1 MNKGSNQTIHKRLGS
16 NNLLIVVADGYT
28 SPQDTTTP
36 NSHCLAALALTLAD
50 RLNAYAVVNTKYK
63 KEIMDLAD
71 IRAVRSRPRVLDAFL
86 GQIRQ
91 FKDEIAGN
99 GLLPLMLVLQVL
111 PPSEHPEETLLL
123 GYGQGERGVADQPHR
138 PTLSPSLLSKIR
150 MAIEDQHLRTGIAP
164 TDSTFCGRESHHI
177 NQLFRQKEYLQGF
190 LDPEVLSLLLS
201 LRHDLVREPQTTESI
216 ALMLSAAL
224 SGFCQAMSLVRSIA
238 ITNIDAASEEDRQF
252 IFRLQGDARYA
263 DLLRE
268 SYIDE
273 LAESIDRN
281 GLLHPLILLKKNDG
295 RYRILCGF
303 RRLQAMKRL
312 GRERVEAKVYQ
323 ESDFSA
329 EDFFHISLAENTKR
343 RNLNPLEI
351 GNFLESASTTLGLN
365 NAELADRFGGTL
377 GIGKPG
383 QKVSQSTIHKYRK
396 VNQIRMRGESEEI
409 VSDVINE
416 KLQFSVA
423 AEILAPIRDA
433 GDRDSLYLQI
443 IQPLAPTRPQL
454 AKIVAALGEWSGSL
468 HEAIAQPAVQRAI
481 AKAGASPQPAA
492 ALLQHLT
499 RTSERKR
506 SPQLALFTTRVE
518 DFRRSCFGAGSSTRD
533 FNITPASPAGDE
545 FLVNLRLKRGE
556 ERATLRKVI
565 EALEQQDLFARLWTD
580 EAP

>member
-1 MNKGSNQTIHKRLGS
+1 MDKGSNQTLHKRLGS
-16 NNLLIVVADGYT
+16 NNLLLVVADGYT
-28 SPQDTTTP
+28 SPQDTATP
-36 NSHCLAALALTLAD
+36 SSHCLAALALTLAD
-50 RLNAYAVVNTKYK
+50 RLNAYAVVNAKYK

-86 GQIRQ
+86 GQIKQ

-111 PPSEHPEETLLL
+111 PASEHPEEMLLL
-123 GYGQGERGVADQPHR
+123 GYGQGERGVAEQPHR
-138 PTLSPSLLSKIR
+138 PTLSPSLLTKIR

-164 TDSTFCGRESHHI
+164 TNSPFCGRESHHL
-177 NQLFRQKEYLQGF
+177 NQLFRQKEHLDGF

-201 LRHDLVREPQTTESI
+201 VRYDLVREPQTTQSI
-216 ALMLSAAL
+216 ALMLSTAL
-224 SGFCQAMSLVRSIA
+224 SQFCQAMSLVRSIDLA
-238 ITNIDAASEEDRQF
+238 NIDAASEEDRRF

-281 GLLHPLILLKKNDG
+281 GLLHPLVLLKKNDG

-312 GRERVEAKVYQ
+312 GWERVEAKVYQ
-323 ESDFSA
+323 ENDFSA

-365 NAELADRFGGTL
+365 NTELAERFGGTL

-396 VNQIRMRGESEEI
+396 VNQIRTRGESAEI

-433 GDRDSLYLQI
+433 RDRDSLYLRI

-454 AKIVAALGEWSGSL
+454 AKIVTALGEWSSSL

-481 AKAGASPQPAA
+481 ARASASPQPAA
-492 ALLQHLT
+492 ALLKHLT
-499 RTSERKR
+499 RTRERKR
-506 SPQLALFTTRVE
+506 SPQLALFTTKVE
-518 DFRRSCFGAGSSTRD
+518 DFRRTCFGAGSSKRD
-533 FNITPASPAGDE
+533 FNITPASIAGDE
-545 FLVNLRLKRGE
+545 VLVNLRLRKGE

-580 EAP
+580 ETP

>member
-1 MNKGSNQTIHKRLGS
+1 MNKGASQTIHKRLGG
-16 NNLLIVVADGYT
+16 NNLLVVAADGYA
-28 SPQDTTTP
+28 SPQESASPDR
-36 NSHCLAALALTLAD
+36 HCLADLALALAD

-63 KEIMDLAD
+63 KELMDLAD
-71 IRAVRSRPRVLDAFL
+71 IRAVQSRPRVLDAFL

-111 PPSEHPEETLLL
+111 PAGEHPEEMLLL

-164 TDSTFCGRESHHI
+164 TDSPFCGRESYHI
-177 NQLFRQKEYLQGF
+177 NQLFRQKEHLDGF
-190 LDPEVLSLLLS
+190 LDPEVRSLLLTIS
-201 LRHDLVREPQTTESI
+201 RDLVQDSQTTQSI
-216 ALMLSAAL
+216 ALMLGAAL
-224 SGFCQAMSLVRSIA
+224 AGFCQAMSLVRTIDLA
-238 ITNIDAASEEDRQF
+238 NIDAASEEDRQF
-252 IFRLQGDARYA
+252 VFRLQGDARYA

-281 GLLHPLILLKKNDG
+281 GLLHPLVLLKKNDG
-295 RYRILCGF
+295 RYRVLCGF

-312 GRERVEAKVYQ
+312 GRDRVEAKVYQ

-365 NAELADRFGGTL
+365 NAELAERFGGTL
-377 GIGKPG
+377 GIGRPG

-396 VNQIRMRGESEEI
+396 VNQIRLRGESAEI

-433 GDRDSLYLQI
+433 RDRDSLYLQI

-454 AKIVAALGEWSGSL
+454 AKIVTALGQWPGSL

-481 AKAGASPQPAA
+481 ARASASPQPAA
-492 ALLQHLT
+492 ALLKHLA
-499 RTSERKR
+499 RTGESRR
-506 SPQLALFTTRVE
+506 SPQPTLFAARVE
-518 DFRRSCFGAGSSTRD
+518 DFRRSCFGVGSSKRD
-533 FNITPASPAGDE
+533 FNITPASTAGDE
-545 FLVNLRLKRGE
+545 VLVQLRLKKGE
-556 ERATLRKVI
+556 ERATLRKMI

-580 EAP
+580 ETP

>member
-1 MNKGSNQTIHKRLGS
+1 MDKGSNQTLHKRLGS
-16 NNLLIVVADGYT
+16 NNLLLVVADGYT
-28 SPQDTTTP
+28 SPQDTATP
-36 NSHCLAALALTLAD
+36 SSHCLAALALTLAD
-50 RLNAYAVVNTKYK
+50 RLNAYAVVNAKYK

-86 GQIRQ
+86 GQIKQ

-111 PPSEHPEETLLL
+111 PASEHPEEMLLL
-123 GYGQGERGVADQPHR
+123 GYGQGERGVAEQPHR
-138 PTLSPSLLSKIR
+138 PTLSPSLLTKIR

-164 TDSTFCGRESHHI
+164 TNSPFCGRESHHL
-177 NQLFRQKEYLQGF
+177 NQLFRQKEHLDGF

-201 LRHDLVREPQTTESI
+201 VRYDLVREPQTTQSI
-216 ALMLSAAL
+216 ALMLSTAL
-224 SGFCQAMSLVRSIA
+224 SQFCQAMSLVRSIDLA
-238 ITNIDAASEEDRQF
+238 NIDAASEEDRRF

-281 GLLHPLILLKKNDG
+281 GLLHPLVLLKKNDG

-312 GRERVEAKVYQ
+312 GWERVEAKVYQ
-323 ESDFSA
+323 ENDFSA

-365 NAELADRFGGTL
+365 NTELAERFGGTL

-396 VNQIRMRGESEEI
+396 VNQIRTRGESAEI

-416 KLQFSVA
+416 KLPFSVA

-433 GDRDSLYLQI
+433 RDRDSLYLRI

-454 AKIVAALGEWSGSL
+454 AKIVTALGEWSSSL

-481 AKAGASPQPAA
+481 ARASASPQPAA
-492 ALLQHLT
+492 ALLKHLT
-499 RTSERKR
+499 RTRERKR

-518 DFRRSCFGAGSSTRD
+518 DFRRICFGAGSSKRD
-533 FNITPASPAGDE
+533 FNITPTSSAGDE
-545 FLVNLRLKRGE
+545 VLVNLRLRKGE

-580 EAP
+580 ETP